1 MMLNE
6 FDLQDFPGSPY
17 TKKKSDQDYDDD
29 FLTVL
34 QERNAR
40 AQFKDV
46 VKNTQLGESLD
57 SWGD

>member
-1 MMLNE
+1 MLNE

-17 TKKKSDQDYDDD
+17 AKKKSDQDYDDD

-40 AQFKDV
+40 AEFKDV